1 ARDQRSSPQAGLS
14 APDLLHNLTLGD
26 LLREHARS
34 RPDVLAAVD
43 GAVPLTSPEP
53 GARVNRLAHA
63 LHDAGVRSG
72 DRVLWLGQ
80 NSHRVLELLG
90 ASAKLGALFCPAN
103 WRQTADELAFVIDD
117 LTPALIVWQEQEVG
131 DAVTVARGLG
141 THQARWG
148 RHDTARGDPDG
159 YESFLA
165 AGAVHDPDLP
175 VDDDLGVLI
184 I

>member
-1 ARDQRSSPQAGLS
+1 MS

-43 GAVPLTSPEP
+43 GDVRLTYPELD
-53 GARVNRLAHA
+53 ARVSHHAHA

-131 DAVTVARGLG
+131 DAV
-141 THQARWG
+141 
-148 RHDTARGDPDG
+148 
-159 YESFLA
+159 LA
-165 AGAVHDPDLP
+165 ARVGEIVGDDGAGGEC
-175 VDDDLGVLI
+175 DDGRGHERGRDDCRVPAAG
-184 I
+184 